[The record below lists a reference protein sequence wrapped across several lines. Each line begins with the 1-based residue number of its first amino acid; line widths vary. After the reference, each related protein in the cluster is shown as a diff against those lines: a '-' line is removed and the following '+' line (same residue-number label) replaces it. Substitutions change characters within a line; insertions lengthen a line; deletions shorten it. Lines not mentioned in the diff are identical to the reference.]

1 MKPVAPTHGVEVI
14 TGDEFSVLL
23 HQGKLVR
30 LEVISMSRSDT
41 TLRVVGEKK
50 RDGNKQGLVKIV
62 RGQPATVPGHPSVS
76 IGFGWLT
83 GHVKFAGGINI
94 NMVRLNV
101 YGDSIVSVKKPEPKP
116 EHDEQPVVKAEPH
129 PAATIAASSAEH
141 HAATV

>member
-1 MKPVAPTHGVEVI
+1 MKPGSPTHGVEVI

-30 LEVISMSRSDT
+30 LEVISTSRSDT
-41 TLRVVGEKK
+41 TLRVVDEKK

-83 GHVKFAGGINI
+83 GPVRLAEGMNT
-94 NMVRLNV
+94 NRVRLNLH
-101 YGDSIVSVKKPEPKP
+101 GESIVSVKKPEQ
-116 EHDEQPVVKAEPH
+116 HAAQPVAKAAPTQR
-129 PAATIAASSAEH
+129 PAATIAASSAAH
-141 HAATV
+141 PATV